1 MPGITDAELLARL
14 ARAEDALVER
24 KPRFDADDVRQATV
38 AFANTVLAPNTGV
51 LFLGVSD
58 SGEPI
63 PGGVPNPDE
72 AQKRVFKALEWCYP
86 EIPDVR
92 TQALSLREVCLV
104 AVVVGESK
112 RRPHFTGPAYIR
124 IGSSSKRA
132 SEEAFEQL
140 IADRVAPAPILRPW
154 IGRSI
159 RLERETQHPIGRFPP
174 QWTGHV
180 EQATLVALDARGLRL
195 QSSNG
200 TALSPTWQRIQVE
213 PGIGAEPP
221 LVRVA
226 LW

>member
-1 MPGITDAELLARL
+1 MSAVTDSDLLDRL
-14 ARAEDALVER
+14 SRAEDAFVER
-24 KPRFDADDVRQATV
+24 KPRFDADDVRVAVV

-63 PGGVPNPDE
+63 PGGVPNLDE

-92 TQALSLREVCLV
+92 TQALTCREVPLV

-124 IGSSSKRA
+124 VGSSSKRA
-132 SEEAFEQL
+132 SEELFEQL
-140 IADRVAPAPILRPW
+140 IADRVAPARVLRPW
-154 IGRSI
+154 LGRSV
-159 RLERETQHPIGRFPP
+159 RLEREMQHPIGRYPP
-174 QWTGHV
+174 QWAGRI
-180 EQATLVALDARGLRL
+180 EQATLTALDARSIRL
-195 QSSNG
+195 QLSNG
-200 TALSPTWQRIQVE
+200 PALSPTWQRIQVE